1 MEQDERIRNLL
12 PPLHKAQ
19 KQLIAIEKIIVEERD
34 FTKASILLLAIL
46 GALRSLSY
54 QHFLPLFR
62 ANILWRI
69 NGLLGKTQLP
79 DLSRQYLEN
88 TSDLLNNMKEKEV
101 QQVFIQLRK
110 IEENPLRW
118 KIQLLKT
125 FEFGLLTHT
134 PLPGFTLPHKF
145 LKPKKNH
152 DKHYP

>member
-110 IEENPLRW
+110 IEENPLC
-118 KIQLLKT
+118 
-125 FEFGLLTHT
+125 
-134 PLPGFTLPHKF
+134 
-145 LKPKKNH
+145 
-152 DKHYP
+152 